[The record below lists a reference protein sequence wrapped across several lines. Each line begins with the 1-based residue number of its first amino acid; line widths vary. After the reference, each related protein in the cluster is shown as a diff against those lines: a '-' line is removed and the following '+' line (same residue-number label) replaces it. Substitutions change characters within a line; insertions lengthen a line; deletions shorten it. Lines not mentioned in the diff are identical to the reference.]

1 MKAIKSLHIP
11 PIIIYAHTRKC
22 IEGFAGSTDQIAFP
36 RKKGIVGIAL
46 DYDATGRTP
55 RDAAIESV
63 FILDGRSF
71 AETARMEGCIAAVII
86 AVQDHETQ
94 LVSCAIAQHMKGCQ
108 STIGI
113 DGGLT
118 GKRQAGIGIAIVG
131 AGIEEGS
138 ALKGIAAVRGILLQ
152 GAEGAIE
159 MGIDSINIQEGLPF
173 ARTGT
178 EERRTPRSELNRTC
192 CR

>member
-22 IEGFAGSTDQIAFP
+22 IEGFAGRTDQIAFP

-71 AETARMEGCIAAVII
+71 AETARMEGRIATVII
-86 AVQDHETQ
+86 AMQGHEAQ
-94 LVSCAIAQHMKGCQ
+94 LVSSAIAQHMEGCQ
-108 STIGI
+108 SAIGI
-113 DGGLT
+113 DGGLA
-118 GKRQAGIGIAIVG
+118 GKRQAGIGVAIVG

-138 ALKGIAAVRGILLQ
+138 TLKGIAAVRGVLLQ

-159 MGIDSINIQEGLPF
+159 MGIDGIDIQEGLPF
-173 ARTGT
+173 A
-178 EERRTPRSELNRTC
+178 
-192 CR
+192 